1 MLCIHP
7 DHRLLIYTCLEITES
22 IQWLRTSL
30 WQLDAGIRLS
40 CIHLKQCWVGWNCN
54 SHVATSP
61 NHSCQ
66 KLRHWSTAIS
76 CTVCMP
82 KQYPQAILAEV
93 QVVPCTSKY
102 KRIDHPAC
110 LCANSTPYELHTP
123 PLLSLL
129 SLHMEY
135 RHMSGCLM
143 WIAADILL
151 NGETVLSFGQWNQ
164 CCCTFFI
171 IDDDVHRIPWWTCH
185 LHSTIIHFCLP
196 SFLASMHRSHMLE
209 TIHMSSISALIEPS
223 LGSQTSVACPDAQHK
238 CQVQCSLGGLV
249 DGLLF
254 GLAHFLINNDS
265 DWNSILT
272 IFILIFFL
280 SLPPDLSP
288 RVSMRCIHLYV
299 QCHHQT
305 HAAMLHAEVQV
316 VCVSKPNRT
325 DNVASMCRFHI
336 LMNHPHVLHYI
347 ASCAFTWSSDICCM
361 SGCLVW
367 MLHIGTFNRG
377 PVNKG
382 VSEREILQGSQLFI
396 QQLGNPPP
404 PPSF

>member
-1 MLCIHP
+1 
-7 DHRLLIYTCLEITES
+7 
-22 IQWLRTSL
+22 
-30 WQLDAGIRLS
+30 
-40 CIHLKQCWVGWNCN
+40 
-54 SHVATSP
+54 
-61 NHSCQ
+61 
-66 KLRHWSTAIS
+66 
-76 CTVCMP
+76 MP

-93 QVVPCTSKY
+93 QVVPRTSKY

-151 NGETVLSFGQWNQ
+151 NGETVLSFEQWNQ

-171 IDDDVHRIPWWTCH
+171 IDDDVHRIPWWTCC

-209 TIHMSSISALIEPS
+209 TIHVSSISALIEPS

-238 CQVQCSLGGLV
+238 CQVQCNLGGLV

-305 HAAMLHAEVQV
+305 HASCRGTGCMCIKAQPDRQRGQYVPIPHPYESSTCPPLHCLLCLHLELRHML
-316 VCVSKPNRT
+316 
-325 DNVASMCRFHI
+325 
-336 LMNHPHVLHYI
+336 Y
-347 ASCAFTWSSDICCM
+347 
-361 SGCLVW
+361 VW
-367 MLHIGTFNRG
+367 MLSVNATYRHI
-377 PVNKG
+377 
-382 VSEREILQGSQLFI
+382 
-396 QQLGNPPP
+396 
-404 PPSF
+404 